1 MRLWLTAA
9 RIAWREARA
18 AKLKFLFVLFGVAAG
33 VGALTGVR
41 GFSAAFNSALQREAR
56 TLNAAD
62 FAIRQFSPASPE
74 QQKVLDGFVQRGA
87 QVTHITETVSMMSA
101 DGSGNTPP
109 VLVSVKAIDPAVY
122 PFYGRVKLDPDKPL
136 RAVLRSDS
144 IAISDDLVV
153 RLNLSVGSR
162 VKLGSEQFTV
172 AAVVRTEPDRMTGSL
187 NVGPRVMITAEGL
200 ERTGLMTYGSRASHR
215 YLLKSPQTEGFNAA
229 AAKEE
234 LRKAFAEARVVGA
247 NEVNP
252 AIQRALDRSTTFLSL
267 VSLIAL
273 IVGALGVATSI
284 HAHLQQRLDTIAIM
298 KCIGA
303 RSSQIIRVYTIETL
317 LLGLVGG
324 IAGIAVGA
332 AVQIFFPTLLSRYFQ
347 FEHTI
352 GWSPAFALEGLGT
365 GILVT
370 LLFTLPPLLSIRNVR
385 PALIFRRE
393 MAEARPPL
401 RVRLQRQGP
410 AIFCGALILGG
421 LGAVAGW
428 LAESLRMGLT
438 FVSGLLVSL
447 LLLAGVAWLLLR
459 GLRLFVTAR
468 SFSLPITW
476 RQGLANLY
484 RPGNHAAAV
493 LVSLGVGV
501 MFTLTIYLIQ
511 NSILSEVAGAA
522 PPNAPNVFMINITDR
537 EKDGV
542 ERILNAQ
549 PDLPSNPK
557 ARPRVS
563 PYVAARMVLINGQPL
578 SRELVRGPD
587 RRLVRTRQVTWMDQ
601 KPDDFIVR
609 EGAWWSKEQ
618 QTALISVDEDVAR
631 AMKVKPGDTVRWE
644 VTGREFDARVAS
656 IHRVQSV
663 NPGGN
668 PEFVFN
674 HAALKD
680 FPVQYLGTA
689 RIQPARVER
698 LQREIFARYP
708 TVTVVNVADVLAIV
722 QEVVDQVS
730 LVVRFISAFAILAG
744 AIILASTVAGT
755 RFRRMR
761 EAAVLKTLGAR
772 RKRLVGIFSVEFLV
786 IGAVAGVM
794 GSALATL
801 FTRLMLVRLLDAEFR
816 FEAVPN
822 LVTILL
828 TAVLAVATGWLASL
842 RVLSQKPLEVLRDE

>member
-18 AKLKFLFVLFGVAAG
+18 AKLKFLFVIFGVAVG

-41 GFSAAFNSALQREAR
+41 GFSVAFNDALQREAR

-62 FAIRQFSPASPE
+62 FTIRQFSPVTPE
-74 QQKVLDGFVQRGA
+74 QQKVLDGFISRGA
-87 QVTHITETVSMMSA
+87 EVTQITETVSMM
-101 DGSGNTPP
+101 DGGSGAPP
-109 VLVSVKAIDPAVY
+109 VLVSVKAVDPARY
-122 PFYGRVKLDPDKPL
+122 PFYGKVKLDPDKAL
-136 RAVLRSDS
+136 RDVLRPDA
-144 IAISDDLVV
+144 IAISDDLLV
-153 RLNLSVGSR
+153 RLNLTPGAM
-162 VKLGSEQFTV
+162 VKLGSEMFSV

-187 NVGPRVMITAEGL
+187 NVGPRVMVSREGL
-200 ERTGLMTYGSRASHR
+200 ERTGLMTFGSRASHR
-215 YLLKSPQTEGFNAA
+215 YLLKSPRTPGFNAA

-234 LRKAFAEARVVGA
+234 LRKAFPEARVVGA

-252 AIQRALDRSTTFLSL
+252 AIRRSLDRSTTFLSL

-303 RSSQIIRVYTIETL
+303 RSSQIIRIYTIETV
-317 LLGLVGG
+317 LLGFVGG
-324 IAGIAVGA
+324 LAGIAVGA
-332 AVQIFFPTLLSRYFQ
+332 AVQLVFPLLLSRYFQ
-347 FEHTI
+347 FEHSV

-370 LLFTLPPLLSIRNVR
+370 LLFTLPTLLSIRQVR

-393 MAEARPPL
+393 MAEARPAL
-401 RVRLQRQGP
+401 MTRLKRNWP
-410 AIFCGALILGG
+410 SLVCGLVILAG
-421 LGAVAGW
+421 LAGVAGW
-428 LAESLRMGLT
+428 LAESARMGGI
-438 FVSGLLVSL
+438 FISGLLVSL

-459 GLRLFVTAR
+459 GLRLFVTR
-468 SFSLPITW
+468 RTFSLPITW

-511 NSILSEVAGAA
+511 KSLLEEVVGAA
-522 PPNAPNVFMINITDR
+522 PQNAPNVFMINITDR

-542 ERILNAQ
+542 DRILRAQ
-549 PDLPSNPK
+549 PDLPADPK
-557 ARPRVS
+557 ARPKLV
-563 PYVAARMVLINGQPL
+563 PLVAARIVAING
-578 SRELVRGPD
+578 VAPD
-587 RRLVRTRQVTWMDQ
+587 RESLKGHERFLLSTRQVTWMDE
-601 KPDDFIVR
+601 KPEDLNIR
-609 EGAWWSKEQ
+609 QGAWWRKD
-618 QTALISVDEDVAR
+618 AAAAAISLDEEVAKTLKLKVGDVL
-631 AMKVKPGDTVRWE
+631 RWV
-644 VTGREFDARVAS
+644 VTGREFDVPVAA

-663 NPGGN
+663 RAGGS
-668 PEFVFN
+668 PDFVFSRP
-674 HAALKD
+674 ALEGM
-680 FPVQYLGTA
+680 PVQWLGTA
-689 RIQPARVER
+689 RLQPKHVQR
-698 LQREIFARYP
+698 LQREIFAEYP
-708 TVTVVNVADVLAIV
+708 TVTVVNAADVLAIV

-730 LVVRFISAFAILAG
+730 MVVRFISAFAILAG

-786 IGAVAGVM
+786 LGLVAGVM
-794 GSALATL
+794 GSLLATG
-801 FTRLMLVRLLDAEFR
+801 FTRLLLVRLLDADFR
-816 FEAVPN
+816 FDLAPN
-822 LVTILL
+822 LVTIVL

-842 RVLSQKPLEVLRDE
+842 RVLEQKPLEVLRDE